1 MSREKAPGRRT
12 LKVFLVG
19 APNVGKSVFFN
30 RLAGVNAIVSN
41 YPGTTVEVM
50 RGLASIDVVRVEV
63 VDLPGT
69 YSLGCLSEDQE
80 VAVKAIIE
88 EKPDVVVNVVD
99 ATRLEQ
105 SLILTLQLLELNVPL
120 VVALNQVDFA
130 KKKGFSINHEALS
143 ELLGVPV
150 IPTVAT
156 KGINVRD
163 VLEVAVKAVEA
174 KVEGEVGVQLDR
186 RHGYGRRRGFRHGQS
201 MKWSLGVSPLEQGRR
216 RKVEYSPL
224 VEGRLRRLERAFS
237 GYSVGG
243 VVTPRILAEWAL
255 EGDLKAVE
263 AALGGKLPEWL
274 AANVEAAR
282 HELEWALGENSS
294 IVMSKERFALSGWI
308 TRQVMR
314 RESTKATLQEKLD
327 VVFLSY
333 STGIPVL
340 ALILTGIF
348 ALVFLGGGMLERG
361 ITGFFENYVNPSA
374 EWLIGYT
381 WVELAMKAI
390 SSLVVLLYGE
400 AAALAAEPLA
410 GQLFPLQTLAK
421 HFVVDGLLMGV
432 EAALSVALPY
442 VATFYLALALLEDTG
457 YLSRIAYLTDLILH
471 KFGLHGKS
479 IIPLVSALGC
489 NVPAIMSTRI
499 LESRKQKLIVTF
511 LITLLPCS
519 ARTAVILGAAGHY
532 GGLVYA
538 LAIYMVV
545 LGLVA
550 LLSVVLSKVVP
561 GESPSMLMEMP
572 PYRFPSVS
580 SLLFKTWIR
589 TREFFKVALPFVVA
603 GSLMLALLEV
613 FNLVTPIMY
622 TSAGFMSGAL
632 GLPSITSIT
641 FIYGV
646 LRKEM
651 AIETLLVISKL
662 KLGVDDISLFM
673 TPMQIFI
680 YALVVALYFPCVA
693 TFAVIARELNTRV
706 ALLISA
712 ATITAAILVGAGAYH
727 AYLALNPL
735 APEPLVTLMVNWW
748 ALTAR

>member
-1 MSREKAPGRRT
+1 MSRETPPGKRA

-30 RLAGVNAIVSN
+30 RLTGVNAIVSN

-50 RGLASIDVVRVEV
+50 KGLASLDGVRVEV

-80 VAVKAIIE
+80 VAVRAIIE
-88 EKPDVVVNVVD
+88 EKPDAIVNVVD
-99 ATRLEQ
+99 ASRLEQ
-105 SLILTLQLLELNVPL
+105 SLALTLQLLELDVPL

-130 KKKGFSINHEALS
+130 KKRGFTINHEALS

-163 VLEVAVKAVEA
+163 VLDLAVKAAVA
-174 KVEGEVGVQLDR
+174 KAEIEGSVQLGL
-186 RHGYGRRRGFRHGQS
+186 RHGHGRRRGFRYGQS
-201 MKWSLGVSPLEQGRR
+201 MRQDLGAKPLKRERHRR
-216 RKVEYSPL
+216 VEYSPL
-224 VEGRLRRLERAFS
+224 VERFLRRLERAFS

-243 VVTPRILAEWAL
+243 VVTPRVLAEWAL
-255 EGDLKAVE
+255 EGDFRAVE
-263 AALGGKLPEWL
+263 AALGGKLPGWL
-274 AANVEAAR
+274 AADVEAAKR
-282 HELEWALGENSS
+282 ELEWALGENSS
-294 IVMSKERFALSGWI
+294 IIMSKERFALSGWI
-308 TRQVMR
+308 TRQVMH
-314 RESTKATLQEKLD
+314 RESSKATLQEKLD
-327 VVFLSY
+327 GVFLSY
-333 STGIPVL
+333 STGIPIL

-348 ALVFLGGGMLERG
+348 ALVFLGGGVLERG
-361 ITGFFENYVNPSA
+361 IADFFENYVSPSV
-374 EWLIGYT
+374 EWLTGYT
-381 WVELAMKAI
+381 WVEVAVETI
-390 SSLVVLLYGE
+390 SSLVALLYGD
-400 AAALAAEPLA
+400 AATLVAELL
-410 GQLFPLQTLAK
+410 GRQIFPFQTLAK
-421 HFVVDGLLMGV
+421 YFIVDGLLTGV

-442 VATFYLALALLEDTG
+442 VVTFYLALALLEDTG

-489 NVPAIMSTRI
+489 NVPAVMSTRI
-499 LESRKQKLIVTF
+499 LESRKQRLIVTF

-532 GGLVYA
+532 GGLLYA

-545 LGLVA
+545 LGLAA
-550 LLSVVLSKVVP
+550 LISVVLSRVIP

-572 PYRFPSVS
+572 PYRLPPIS
-580 SLLFKTWIR
+580 SLLSKTWIR
-589 TREFFKVALPFVVA
+589 TQEFFKVALPFVVA
-603 GSLMLALLEV
+603 GSLMLALLEA
-613 FNLVTPIMY
+613 FNLVDPIMHA
-622 TSAGFMSGAL
+622 SAGFMSNVL
-632 GLPSITSIT
+632 GLPSIASIT

-651 AIETLLVISKL
+651 AIETLLVVSRL
-662 KLGVDDISLFM
+662 KLGVGDISLIM

-693 TFAVIARELNTRV
+693 TFAVIAREFNAKV

-712 ATITAAILVGAGAYH
+712 VTITVAMLVGAGAYH
-727 AYLALNPL
+727 VYLALNPL
-735 APEPLVTLMVNWW
+735 APEPLVTLIVNWW
-748 ALTAR
+748 TLTAS